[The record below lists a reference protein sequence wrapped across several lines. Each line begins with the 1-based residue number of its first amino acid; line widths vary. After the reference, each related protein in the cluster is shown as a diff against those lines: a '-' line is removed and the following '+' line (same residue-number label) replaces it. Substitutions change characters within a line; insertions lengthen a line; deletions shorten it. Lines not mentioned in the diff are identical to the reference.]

1 MSSFRHAVTV
11 TKRTT
16 GTLVDGI
23 YTDAASTSSVIQ
35 ASVQP
40 AGDSDVQTLPEGR
53 RERKAFRLYTD
64 SELVSLQESENPDR
78 VYLYAEDYEVVTKNP
93 WQNGVI
99 NHFKYIV
106 VKI

>member
-1 MSSFRHAVTV
+1 MSSFRKAVTI

-23 YTDAASTSSVIQ
+23 YTDGAGVTSVIQ
-35 ASVQP
+35 ASIQP

-53 RERKAFRLYTD
+53 RERKAFRLYTITD
-64 SELVSLQESENPDR
+64 LVSLQESENPDR
-78 VYLYAEDYEVVTKNP
+78 ATLFGEEYEVVTKNP

-99 NHFKYIV
+99 PHFKYIV
-106 VKI
+106 VKV